1 MEKSYDPKQIENTI
15 YQQWESKNYFKP
27 SNRGAAYS
35 IVLPPP
41 NITGYLHMGHGF
53 QHTLMDA
60 LIRYHRMKGYN
71 TLWQPGTDH
80 AGIATQMVVERQ
92 LAAEEKTRH
101 DIGRDSFVER
111 VWKWKENSGDTIVK
125 QMRRIGDSV
134 DWSRERFTMDEGLS
148 NAVNKAFIDLY
159 KNGLI
164 YRGKRLVNWD
174 PVLHT
179 AISNLEVNNGEED
192 GFFWIIKYPFAD
204 QSGYMLIATTRPETM
219 LGDTAIAV
227 HPNDERYQAFIGKE
241 VQLPL
246 TDRTIPI
253 IADDYV
259 DPEFGTGC
267 VKITPAHDFNDYE
280 VGQRHDLPFI
290 NILTKDARI
299 NENAPKKYQGL
310 DRFEARKQ
318 IVHDLNALNLL
329 EKIEPRRIKVPR
341 GDRSHAIIE
350 PWLTDQWFLN
360 VKPLAKTAIQA
371 VESGKIKFIPDTWTT
386 TYSQWMHN
394 IEDWCISRQLW
405 WGHRI
410 PAWYDDAGN
419 IYVGETESAVR
430 KQHKLSGDIKLT
442 QDTDVLDTWFSSASW
457 PFSTMGWPDT
467 TDELKTFYPT
477 RVLVTGFDIIFFW
490 VARMIMFGLH
500 FMQDIPFHEI
510 YITGLI
516 RDHEGKKMSKSK
528 GNVLDPIDLIDGI
541 DLKTLTEKR
550 TFGLM
555 QPEMKQK
562 IEKNTQKE
570 FPHGISGYG
579 ADALRMT
586 FCALASTSRDI
597 CFDIGRLEG
606 YRNFCNKLWNA
617 TRYVLM
623 NTDNKTWDEKNLSTI
638 DHWILS
644 RLQAT
649 IAASHEHFKNYR
661 FDLLAQTLH
670 EFAWHEFCDWYLE
683 LSKTILLG
691 DDEDKKS
698 GARYTLIH
706 VLDQLLRLLHPIMPF
721 VTEHLWQQ
729 IAPQLNKTNETIML
743 QPYPEIDERW
753 IDVNAEK
760 EIEWVK
766 SFIISIRN
774 IRGEINI
781 PPGKKIGLLIQHAA
795 PQDKQL
801 LKKHEDCL
809 FMLAKLEAVQL
820 LNEKEKVPESA
831 SALMNEM
838 QLHIPLAGLMDK
850 KAEIARLE
858 KEIQKNEKELAGLQK
873 RLDNPRF
880 AEKAP
885 QDIIEKA
892 HVQLITLQNTLETL
906 QARLKGLK

>member
-1 MEKSYDPKQIENTI
+1 
-15 YQQWESKNYFKP
+15 
-27 SNRGAAYS
+27 
-35 IVLPPP
+35 
-41 NITGYLHMGHGF
+41 
-53 QHTLMDA
+53 
-60 LIRYHRMKGYN
+60 
-71 TLWQPGTDH
+71 
-80 AGIATQMVVERQ
+80 
-92 LAAEEKTRH
+92 
-101 DIGRDSFVER
+101 
-111 VWKWKENSGDTIVK
+111 
-125 QMRRIGDSV
+125 
-134 DWSRERFTMDEGLS
+134 
-148 NAVNKAFIDLY
+148 
-159 KNGLI
+159 
-164 YRGKRLVNWD
+164 
-174 PVLHT
+174 
-179 AISNLEVNNGEED
+179 
-192 GFFWIIKYPFAD
+192 
-204 QSGYMLIATTRPETM
+204 MLIATTRPETM

-562 IEKNTQKE
+562 IEKNTQKN
-570 FPHGISGYG
+570 FPMAFQAMAPMH
-579 ADALRMT
+579 
-586 FCALASTSRDI
+586 CA
-597 CFDIGRLEG
+597 
-606 YRNFCNKLWNA
+606 
-617 TRYVLM
+617 
-623 NTDNKTWDEKNLSTI
+623 
-638 DHWILS
+638 
-644 RLQAT
+644 
-649 IAASHEHFKNYR
+649 
-661 FDLLAQTLH
+661 
-670 EFAWHEFCDWYLE
+670 
-683 LSKTILLG
+683 
-691 DDEDKKS
+691 
-698 GARYTLIH
+698 
-706 VLDQLLRLLHPIMPF
+706 
-721 VTEHLWQQ
+721 
-729 IAPQLNKTNETIML
+729 
-743 QPYPEIDERW
+743 
-753 IDVNAEK
+753 
-760 EIEWVK
+760 
-766 SFIISIRN
+766 
-774 IRGEINI
+774 
-781 PPGKKIGLLIQHAA
+781 
-795 PQDKQL
+795 
-801 LKKHEDCL
+801 
-809 FMLAKLEAVQL
+809 
-820 LNEKEKVPESA
+820 
-831 SALMNEM
+831 
-838 QLHIPLAGLMDK
+838 
-850 KAEIARLE
+850 
-858 KEIQKNEKELAGLQK
+858 
-873 RLDNPRF
+873 
-880 AEKAP
+880 
-885 QDIIEKA
+885 
-892 HVQLITLQNTLETL
+892 
-906 QARLKGLK
+906 